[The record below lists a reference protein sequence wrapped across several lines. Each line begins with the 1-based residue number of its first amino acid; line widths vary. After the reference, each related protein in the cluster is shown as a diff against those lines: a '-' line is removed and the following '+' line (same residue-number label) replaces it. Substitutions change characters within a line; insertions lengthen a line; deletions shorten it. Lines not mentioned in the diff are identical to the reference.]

1 MNDTKRTE
9 KILEL
14 EGEYIREA
22 ALAHDRDKEG
32 LAHHLFAAQIQHM
45 LADLAATE
53 EDRQL
58 HTKLAQTHRTLVAEC
73 KKKAFLE
80 STQAEAAPGPAT
92 DPQDLL
98 ASIESMMSTF
108 SSAGE

>member
-32 LAHHLFAAQIQHM
+32 LAHHLYAAQIQHM

-53 EDRQL
+53 EAREMHL
-58 HTKLAQTHRTLVAEC
+58 HLAHTHRTLVAEC
-73 KKKAFLE
+73 KNRL
-80 STQAEAAPGPAT
+80 TYGV
-92 DPQDLL
+92 
-98 ASIESMMSTF
+98 
-108 SSAGE
+108 